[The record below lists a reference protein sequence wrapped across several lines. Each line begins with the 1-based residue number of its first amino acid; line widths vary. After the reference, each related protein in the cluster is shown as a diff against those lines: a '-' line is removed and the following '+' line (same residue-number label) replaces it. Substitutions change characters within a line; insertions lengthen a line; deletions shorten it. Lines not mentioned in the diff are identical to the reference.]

1 MLFGVATADHQ
12 CEAYE
17 PRWEDVRDRWER
29 EMKLVGRGAATD
41 FWHRYA
47 EDVELARGLGCTAF
61 RFSVAWARVEPSPGV
76 FDAAALDHYSALVE
90 AIVAAGMEPVLTL
103 HHYTWPL
110 HVEDRGGMIAAEFP
124 DRFAAYTAR
133 VVRRLGRRVRWWITF
148 NEPDQ
153 LVYGYLKP
161 WFRGEYRMPPGL
173 PAGAGSAEQ
182 MRCVRLLMRNL
193 FLANGR
199 ARAVIHE
206 AVPGAM
212 VSANPFVLG
221 LPRLLQRFLDWRTTR
236 LRTEGAWDR
245 SGRRLARRALGGRG
259 AVDLVAAAVTVTAG
273 RGRSVDFSR
282 PYRSSA
288 LRLLVPSGGP
298 VRERADT
305 RGRPVAVVRGS
316 SAEAAFAETLPGA
329 VVRPVAEYED
339 GLAELD
345 SGRAAAL
352 LGDELVLAALR
363 ERSGG
368 RYVVGAEALRHER
381 HAVAVTPGQRD
392 LLQLVD
398 DVIEGRPCDI
408 PASGPGRPP
417 PPQGGREGPAL
428 RRIRSRGRLVAGV
441 PDDLPGVGWR
451 DPVSGEWS
459 GAEVDLVRAI
469 AARILGDGARVTF
482 VPLDTRDRIRAL
494 RPWNALLNP
503 LLRWVD
509 LLFAAVNGNWWH
521 LGMAGRLPDW
531 LCPEACAGQQDF
543 VGLDY
548 YWGVRAVWPARL
560 HQLAQAAMGDF
571 ADAPVW
577 PGGLAAALRGAER
590 LFGRQPIMIVENG
603 CVSAA
608 SGVSRSRYL
617 AQHLGEIRRA
627 VERGCPLVGYLC
639 WSITSNREWGLPFGP
654 ATDFGLYHVDLDG
667 DPELRRVPTE
677 AAEVF
682 RALIEEGRP

>member
-12 CEAYE
+12 CEGYE

-41 FWHRYA
+41 FWHRCA

-76 FDAAALDHYSALVE
+76 FDAAALDHYAALTE

-110 HVEDRGGMIAAEFP
+110 HVEDRGGMTAAEFP
-124 DRFAAYTAR
+124 ERFAAYTAR
-133 VVRRLGRRVRWWITF
+133 VVRRLSGRVRWWITF

-193 FLANGR
+193 FLANAR
-199 ARAVIHE
+199 ARAVIRE

-221 LPRLLQRFLDWRTTR
+221 LPPLVQRFLDWRTTR
-236 LRTEGAWDR
+236 LRTEDAWDR

-259 AVDLVAAAVTVTAG
+259 AVDVVAAAVTVTAG

-288 LRLLVPSGGP
+288 LRLLVPAGGP

-305 RGRPVAVVRGS
+305 RGRAIAVVRGS

-329 VVRPVAEYED
+329 VPRPVADHEEA
-339 GLAELD
+339 LAELD
-345 SGRAAAL
+345 SGRAAAV
-352 LGDELVLAALR
+352 LGDDLVLAALV
-363 ERSGG
+363 ERSDG
-368 RYVVGAEALRHER
+368 RYALGVEALRHQR
-381 HAVAVTPGQRD
+381 HAVAVTSGQRD

-398 DVIEGRPCDI
+398 DVVDGRPTDS
-408 PASGPGRPP
+408 ALD
-417 PPQGGREGPAL
+417 GPAL

-441 PDDLPGVGWR
+441 ADDLPDIAWR
-451 DPVSGEWS
+451 DPVTGEWS

-469 AARILGDGARVTF
+469 ASRILGDGARVTF

-503 LLRWVD
+503 LMRWVD

-548 YWGVRAVWPARL
+548 YWGIRAVWPARL

-577 PGGLAAALRGAER
+577 PGGLGAALRGAER

-603 CVSAA
+603 CVHAA
-608 SGVSRSRYL
+608 SGVSRARYL
-617 AQHLGEIRRA
+617 AQHLAELRRA
-627 VERGCPLVGYLC
+627 VDRGCPVVGYLC
-639 WSITSNREWGLPFGP
+639 WSVTSNREWGLPFGP

-667 DPELRRVPTE
+667 DPDLRRVPTE
-677 AAEVF
+677 AAAAYREMITS
-682 RALIEEGRP
+682 AGP